1 MREWELEVYQIN
13 YINLAI
19 LKQLENKNLL
29 LLIKLKRTF
38 TLFFLTKCFYKTL
51 FKFLAKI

>member
-38 TLFFLTKCFYKTL
+38 TLFF
-51 FKFLAKI
+51 